1 MLAPEHA
8 AEGCGVVA
16 GGVGLAVHHGGQ
28 GLGVLHHNRELAIVE
43 AELGAVVD
51 VAAAADCDAVVD
63 DEELGDVLLAIVFS
77 CTQKWKNHTFP
88 WM

>member
-1 MLAPEHA
+1 M
-8 AEGCGVVA
+8 GVFHYDCE
-16 GGVGLAVHHGGQ
+16 LAV
-28 GLGVLHHNRELAIVE
+28 VE

-63 DEELGDVLLAIVFS
+63 DEELGDKLLVIALFGV
-77 CTQKWKNHTFP
+77 QQYRNHTFP

>member
-1 MLAPEHA
+1 
-8 AEGCGVVA
+8 
-16 GGVGLAVHHGGQ
+16 
-28 GLGVLHHNRELAIVE
+28 VE

>member
-1 MLAPEHA
+1 L
-8 AEGCGVVA
+8 GVFQYDCE
-16 GGVGLAVHHGGQ
+16 LAV
-28 GLGVLHHNRELAIVE
+28 VE

-63 DEELGDVLLAIVFS
+63 DEELGDVVLAIVLL
-77 CTQKWKNHTFP
+77 CMQQWNNHTFP